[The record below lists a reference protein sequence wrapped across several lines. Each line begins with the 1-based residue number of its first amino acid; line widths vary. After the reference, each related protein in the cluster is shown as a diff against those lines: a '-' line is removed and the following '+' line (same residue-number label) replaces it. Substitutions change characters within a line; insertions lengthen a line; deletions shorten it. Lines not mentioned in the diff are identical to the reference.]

1 MLNWLR
7 KLEVRRPGGP
17 RKCFVP
23 GSMDAFHSRVYLEKE
38 KGAGPP
44 KFTDNEFRVLR
55 QPQVNIPKPN

>member
-1 MLNWLR
+1 MFQKHQDGQMLNWLR

-38 KGAGPP
+38 KALG
-44 KFTDNEFRVLR
+44 F
-55 QPQVNIPKPN
+55 PNLQIMNPEC

>member
-1 MLNWLR
+1 MFQKHQDGQMLNWLR

-38 KGAGPP
+38 KALGC
-44 KFTDNEFRVLR
+44 
-55 QPQVNIPKPN
+55 PNLQIMNSEC